1 MTDKEHCSNTY
12 EWCNEG
18 ITAVKE
24 QLQNISYH
32 DMDEYE
38 RVFDENSIFYCH
50 DVTSLSKKQRQ
61 LFEAQGIH
69 STLQCA
75 YYEQEMI
82 AGFVG
87 FDECTGKRIWT
98 KEELQNPLLSY
109 RKLYQSF

>member
-1 MTDKEHCSNTY
+1 
-12 EWCNEG
+12 
-18 ITAVKE
+18 VKE

-87 FDECTGKRIWT
+87 FDECTGKR
-98 KEELQNPLLSY
+98 
-109 RKLYQSF
+109 